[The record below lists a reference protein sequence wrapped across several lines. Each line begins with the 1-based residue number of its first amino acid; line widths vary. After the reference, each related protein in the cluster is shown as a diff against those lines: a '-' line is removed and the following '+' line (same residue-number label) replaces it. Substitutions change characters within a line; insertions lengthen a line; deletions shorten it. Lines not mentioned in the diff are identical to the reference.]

1 MKKFLVLSLV
11 LIVSLSLSA
20 KDRVDRD
27 GSVKFVEQF
36 FNLPASEKEEIAT
49 ERGWVKFKIPYVN
62 NYLDMI
68 PKDMLEKMPADV
80 REQVIEAAEEKEMEF
95 PFEQFNKMERWIP
108 SPKDMPFVINYY
120 IPDKKSDV
128 KFGNGDGVNSCDFSV
143 ARKGD
148 VLLVHNG
155 FVAWGWHAHAGIF
168 YGGTGVYATIESNA
182 NQNYFGD
189 PRPGVHFEPISHWN
203 NDYDYCRIMRVNTW
217 PLSTSYRA
225 KAAEYA
231 RAQLGKPYNF
241 NWLWKW
247 ATDKFYCSQL
257 VWAGYYRTSKW
268 YARINIDANPADT
281 WVAPDELYAS
291 WRTWTVTS
299 SW

>member
-1 MKKFLVLSLV
+1 MKRATFLFILF
-11 LIVSLSLSA
+11 LILFIFSAWNKVDKTYSNFINTFLSLSP
-20 KDRVDRD
+20 DQR
-27 GSVKFVEQF
+27 
-36 FNLPASEKEEIAT
+36 EEVALK
-49 ERGWVKFKIPYVN
+49 RHWVKLEIPYIQQ
-62 NYLDMI
+62 YSDMI
-68 PKDMLEKMPADV
+68 PTNLERKMPPEVLDRV
-80 REQVIEAAEEKEMEF
+80 LKAAEQKEMEF
-95 PFEQFNKMERWIP
+95 PFDKFKKIERWIP
-108 SPKDMPFVINYY
+108 SEKDMKFMLGRYA
-120 IPDKKSDV
+120 PDENEGV
-128 KFGNGDGVNSCDFSV
+128 KFGDGDGVNMCDLSM
-143 ARKGD
+143 AIKGD

-155 FVAWGWHAHAGIF
+155 FVPWGWHSHAGIF
-168 YGGTGVYATIESNA
+168 YGGTGVYSTIESDC

-189 PRPGVHFEPISHWN
+189 PHPGVHFEPVSHWN
-203 NDYDYCRIMRVNTW
+203 NDYDFCRIMRVITW
-217 PLSTSYRA
+217 PLSTSYRS

-231 RAQLGKPYNF
+231 RKQLGKPYNF

-268 YARINIDANPADT
+268 YARIDIDAVPSDT

>member
-1 MKKFLVLSLV
+1 MKRFLIFLVVFSLV
-11 LIVSLSLSA
+11 TVSFARDVRNNENSA
-20 KDRVDRD
+20 DFVA
-27 GSVKFVEQF
+27 KFFQLPEEQ
-36 FNLPASEKEEIAT
+36 KEEIAI
-49 ERGWVKFKIPYVN
+49 ERGWVKLDFVFAS
-62 NYLDMI
+62 NYEDLI
-68 PKDMLEKMPADV
+68 PKELLNKMPEDV
-80 REQVIEAAEEKEMEF
+80 KEQVINAAMEKEMEL
-95 PFEQFNKMERWIP
+95 PFQEFKKVERWIP
-108 SPKDMPFVINYY
+108 SPVDMPFALNYRLENA
-120 IPDKKSDV
+120 KEKFSD
-128 KFGNGDGVNSCDFSV
+128 GDGVNACDFSG

-148 VLLVHNG
+148 VLLVHDG

-182 NQNYFGD
+182 NQSYFGD

-247 ATDKFYCSQL
+247 STSKFYCSQL

-291 WRTWTVTS
+291 WRTYTIAS

>member
-1 MKKFLVLSLV
+1 MKRLLVVLAVFSLV
-11 LIVSLSLSA
+11 MVSFA
-20 KDRVDRD
+20 KDIRD
-27 GSVKFVEQF
+27 NENSADFVAKFFQLPEQQ
-36 FNLPASEKEEIAT
+36 KEEIGT
-49 ERGWVKFKIPYVN
+49 ERGWVKVDFVYAT
-62 NYLDMI
+62 NYEDLI
-68 PKDMLEKMPADV
+68 PKELLNKMPEEL
-80 REQVIEAAEEKEMEF
+80 REEVLNSAMEKEAEF
-95 PFEQFNKMERWIP
+95 PFAEFKKVERWIP
-108 SPKDMPFVINYY
+108 SPSDMPFALNYR
-120 IPDKKSDV
+120 IENKND
-128 KFGNGDGVNSCDFSV
+128 KFGDGDGVNACDFSV
-143 ARKGD
+143 AKKGD
-148 VLLVHNG
+148 VLLVHDG

-168 YGGTGVYATIESNA
+168 YGGTGVYATIESNS
-182 NQNYFGD
+182 NQSYFGD

-203 NDYDYCRIMRVNTW
+203 NDYDFCRIMRVRTW

-231 RAQLGKPYNF
+231 KKQLGKPYNF

-247 ATDKFYCSQL
+247 STSKFYCSQL

-291 WRTWTVTS
+291 WRTYNVTS